1 MTRASF
7 ASLLALPL
15 TGLVALTG
23 CTAST
28 PEPAVD
34 ETYVSDPSE
43 PSAEPSAPITPNPIE
58 PDTTVIV
65 RATATAST
73 GAQLDLELQVHRS
86 VRWDDVASQ
95 TLPAALLEDCAT
107 LYTGALFAD
116 EQWSFTRVNVTAIP
130 SAGSTGEWPETA
142 QILARPSAEFVPVAG
157 RGDFLS
163 VGSASTP
170 LCQRDKY
177 LASPGKAALAFGL
190 PGDGGDLIAWAQHQ
204 YGISLVGATLT
215 ACTVEVT
222 ALGQS
227 AGAGGSGW
235 TTVSDDEN
243 CLAGAVEETS
253 VF

>member
-15 TGLVALTG
+15 VGLAALTG
-23 CTAST
+23 CTAPT
-28 PEPAVD
+28 ADPTVD
-34 ETYVSDPSE
+34 ETYVSDSGE

-58 PDTTVIV
+58 PDTTLIV

-107 LYTGALFAD
+107 LYTGALFAE
-116 EQWSFTRVNVTAIP
+116 EQWSFTRVNLTAIP
-130 SAGSTGEWPETA
+130 SAGSTGEWPESA
-142 QILARPSAEFVPVAG
+142 QIVASPSAQFVPVAG

-163 VGSASTP
+163 LGTASTP

-177 LASPGKAALAFGL
+177 LAGPGKAGLAFGL
-190 PGDGGDLIAWAQHQ
+190 PRDGGDLLAWAQHQ
-204 YGISLVGATLT
+204 YGISVVGATLT

>member
-15 TGLVALTG
+15 VGLAVLTG
-23 CTAST
+23 CTA
-28 PEPAVD
+28 PAADPTVD
-34 ETYVSDPSE
+34 ETYVSDSDE

-58 PDTTVIV
+58 PDTTLIV
-65 RATATAST
+65 RATVTAPT

-107 LYTGALFAD
+107 LYTGARFAD
-116 EQWSFTRVNVTAIP
+116 EQWSFTRVNLTAIP
-130 SAGSTGEWPETA
+130 SASSTGDWPETA
-142 QILARPSAEFVPVAG
+142 QIVARPSAEFVPVAG
-157 RGDFLS
+157 RGDFQSL
-163 VGSASTP
+163 GTASTP
-170 LCQRDKY
+170 LCQRDKF
-177 LASPGKAALAFGL
+177 LDGSGKAGLAFGL
-190 PGDGGDLIAWAQHQ
+190 PGDGASLLAWAQHQ
-204 YGISLVGATLT
+204 YGISVVGATLS

-227 AGAGGSGW
+227 AGAGGEGW
-235 TTVSDDEN
+235 TTISDDEN
-243 CLAGAVEETS
+243 CLAGTAEETS